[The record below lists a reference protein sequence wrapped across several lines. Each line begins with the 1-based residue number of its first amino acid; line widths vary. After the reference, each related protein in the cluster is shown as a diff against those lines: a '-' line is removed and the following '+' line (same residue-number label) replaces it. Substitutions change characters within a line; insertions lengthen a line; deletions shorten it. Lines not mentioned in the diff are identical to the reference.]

1 MCGVSSPADPRRP
14 RVPSD
19 SRGDTPRVPRV
30 FSLAQPTADSL
41 HLGNYLGALRQ
52 WVPLQA
58 DHEAFYGVADLHAL
72 TVETDPKTLA
82 ERSLRSAAQLI
93 AAGIDPDRAT
103 VFLQSHVPEHTQLA
117 WILGCLTGFGQAQRM
132 TQFKD
137 KAARMGAE
145 STNVGLFTYPVLMAA
160 DILLYQ
166 ADRVPVGEDQ
176 RQHLELSR
184 DLATRFNARY
194 GPTFVVPEPYIV
206 PSVGKI
212 RDLADPTAKMSK
224 SLSAPTGL
232 IELLDEPRVNV
243 RKIKSAVTDSGRDIV
258 FDEVNKPGVA
268 NLLTILAALTE
279 TDIDV
284 LVEKFAGRGYGDL
297 KSAVAEA
304 VTELAAPFRERTLEL
319 MGERNELEAILGRGA
334 EKARAVA
341 GPTLADVYAKVGL
354 VRGS

>member
-1 MCGVSSPADPRRP
+1 MAAMPSSDRSGRP
-14 RVPSD
+14 RVP
-19 SRGDTPRVPRV
+19 
-30 FSLAQPTADSL
+30 SLAQPTADSL

-72 TVETDPKTLA
+72 TVDTDPKTIA
-82 ERSLRSAAQLI
+82 DRSLRTAAQMI
-93 AAGIDPDRAT
+93 AAGIDPERST

-137 KAARMGAE
+137 KAAKMGAE
-145 STNVGLFTYPVLMAA
+145 SANVGLFTYPVLMAA

-194 GPTFVVPEPYIV
+194 GRTFVVPEPYIV

-224 SLSAPTGL
+224 SLSAPTGI
-232 IELLDEPRVNV
+232 IELLDEPKVNV

-258 FDEVNKPGVA
+258 FDEAEKPGVA

-304 VTELAAPFRERTLEL
+304 VTEMATPFRQRTLEL
-319 MGERNELEAILGRGA
+319 MGERTELEAILARGA
-334 EKARAVA
+334 ERARAVA
-341 GPTLADVYAKVGL
+341 GSTLADVYAKVGL
-354 VRGS
+354 VRF